1 MASSLVPN
9 TLIGARYRL
18 ERRIGQGGMAEVWL
32 ANDIS
37 LSRKVAVKLMRAQ
50 HDGDAVVAERFR
62 REAQASAALNHP
74 NIVTVYDVVED
85 AGRQAVIMEY
95 VDGMSLREVL
105 DKHTRLSPALTVHI
119 GIAVASALDAAHNND
134 LVHRDIKPGNILIT
148 PTGRVLLTD
157 FGIAK
162 ALSGNETDLTNDNI
176 MMGTAK
182 YLSPEQVRG
191 KRLDGR
197 ADLYAL
203 GLVLYECLAGRVPFI
218 GGSDVET
225 ALARV
230 QREPTDLLKLRPTVS
245 VSLARIIHQM
255 LKKEPA
261 QRPPTGEAVRAAL
274 YKVREDG
281 LDGTPTGLTPPRGQ
295 TGPLEAPRDVAN
307 IDNTPHGRTPN
318 IPGDPVVSNPT
329 SRPVSSSA
337 SRPLSAKSPQKKAP
351 PRIAPS
357 TVLAAAM
364 LVGVLVVGV
373 VLWRSISSSDPGVTT
388 PANASI
394 APAAPTGPVS
404 IVGVRSYDPRG
415 DDGVEND
422 DKLPFLLDGDPS
434 TQWRTVCYGDKYFGV
449 KEGVGFVA
457 ELSSPSTGT
466 LTVNIAHSPWAIEVY
481 TALDVIPADLGA
493 WGQEVDQSYG
503 TEQGK
508 ATFNVK
514 DQAKYVLVYLREISE
529 SPQCSAKNPFQGV
542 VAGVS
547 FSNQTA
553 LNPASAP

>member
-1 MASSLVPN
+1 
-9 TLIGARYRL
+9 
-18 ERRIGQGGMAEVWL
+18 MAEVWL

-50 HDGDAVVAERFR
+50 HDGDPVVAERFR

-105 DKHTRLSPALTVHI
+105 DKHIRLSPALTVHV
-119 GIAVASALDAAHNND
+119 GMAVASALDAAHKNS

-162 ALSGNETDLTNDNI
+162 ALTGNETDLTNDNI

-182 YLSPEQVRG
+182 YLSPEQVQG

-197 ADLYAL
+197 ADIYSL

-230 QREPTDLLKLRPTVS
+230 QREPTDLMKLRPTLNIN
-245 VSLARIIHQM
+245 LARIVHQM
-255 LKKEPA
+255 LKRDPA
-261 QRPPTGEAVRAAL
+261 HRPPTGEAVRVEL
-274 YKVREDG
+274 YKVREEG
-281 LDGTPTGLTPPRGQ
+281 LDGTPTGLTPPRGH
-295 TGPLEAPRDVAN
+295 TAPLEAPRDVAN
-307 IDNTPHGRTPN
+307 IDATPAGPAPF

-329 SRPVSSSA
+329 SRPATPSSA
-337 SRPLSAKSPQKKAP
+337 RTTGQHPKVAPTRPPG

-357 TVLAAAM
+357 TMLAAAM

-388 PANASI
+388 PADVTQV
-394 APAAPTGPVS
+394 APAPTGPVS
-404 IVGVRSYDPRG
+404 ITGVRSYDPRG

-434 TQWRTVCYGDKYFGV
+434 TQWRTVCYGDRYFGA
-449 KEGVGFVA
+449 KEGVGFVV
-457 ELSSPSTGT
+457 ELSAPSTGT
-466 LTVNIAHSPWAIEVY
+466 LTVNLAHSPWALEVY
-481 TALDVIPADLGA
+481 TALDIIPPDLGS
-493 WGQEVDQSYG
+493 WGQEVDRGYG

-514 DQAKYVLVYLREISE
+514 DQAKFVLVYLREISQ

-547 FSNQTA
+547 FSNQ
-553 LNPASAP
+553 ASAP